1 MLLNWLRYA
10 ILALAAILAPAE
22 FLRAALPT
30 PGELPARGSL
40 AGQLL
45 IASPRMG
52 DPRFD
57 QTVILLVR
65 HNQEG
70 AVGLVLNRPLGERPL
85 ASILDTLGEKENSA
99 NGSVRVFAGGPVAPQ
114 IGFVIHSPDYRRAET
129 VDIDGRVA
137 VTSTPEILRDIG
149 HDRGPQKSLVLFGY
163 AGWASGLSPRKSRP
177 WFSTRTGKSSGSA
190 PWLAAR
196 RTFEPVWSAF
206 HRPSGDGKQIALK
219 ETLSVIRHRSVGPR

>member
-1 MLLNWLRYA
+1 MFLNWLSYA
-10 ILALAAILAPAE
+10 ILAVAAILAPTD

-30 PGELPARGSL
+30 PDELPAPGSL

-65 HNQEG
+65 HSHEG

-85 ASILDTLGEKENSA
+85 AGVLEMLGEKEDSVS
-99 NGSVRVFAGGPVAPQ
+99 GSVRVFAGGPVQPQ

-149 HDRGPQKSLVLFGY
+149 REKGPQKSLVLFGY
-163 AGWASGLSPRKSRP
+163 AGWGPGQLENELAGGV
-177 WFSTRTGKSSGSA
+177 WFTA
-190 PWLAAR
+190 PEEPALVFDEDRQKLWERAMAR
-196 RTFEPVWSAF
+196 RT
-206 HRPSGDGKQIALK
+206 RDL
-219 ETLSVIRHRSVGPR
+219 

>member
-85 ASILDTLGEKENSA
+85 ASILETLGEKENSA

-137 VTSTPEILRDIG
+137 VTSTPEILRDMG

-163 AGWASGLSPRKSRP
+163 AGWASGQLEGELASGV
-177 WFSTRTGKSSGSA
+177 WFIA
-190 PWLAAR
+190 PEEPALVFDEDREKLWERAMAR
-196 RTFEPVWSAF
+196 RTQ
-206 HRPSGDGKQIALK
+206 DL
-219 ETLSVIRHRSVGPR
+219 

>member
-22 FLRAALPT
+22 LLHAALPT

-57 QTVILLVR
+57 QTVILIVR
-65 HNQEG
+65 HSQEG

-85 ASILDTLGEKENSA
+85 ASILATLGEKENAA
-99 NGSVRVFAGGPVAPQ
+99 NRSVRVFAGGPVAPQ

-163 AGWASGLSPRKSRP
+163 AGWASGQLEGELASGA
-177 WFSTRTGKSSGSA
+177 WFIA
-190 PWLAAR
+190 PEEPALVFDEDREKLWERAMAR
-196 RTFEPVWSAF
+196 RTQ
-206 HRPSGDGKQIALK
+206 DL
-219 ETLSVIRHRSVGPR
+219 

>member
-1 MLLNWLRYA
+1 MFSNWLSYA
-10 ILALAAILAPAE
+10 ILAVAAILAPTD

-30 PGELPARGSL
+30 PDELPAPGSL

-57 QTVILLVR
+57 QTVILVVR
-65 HNQEG
+65 HGHEG

-85 ASILDTLGEKENSA
+85 ASVLAMFGEKENSA
-99 NGSVRVFAGGPVAPQ
+99 SGSVRVFAGGPVQPQ

-149 HDRGPQKSLVLFGY
+149 HDNGPQKSLVLFGY
-163 AGWASGLSPRKSRP
+163 AGWAPGQLENELASGA
-177 WFSTRTGKSSGSA
+177 WFTA
-190 PWLAAR
+190 PEEPALVFDEDRQQLWERAMAR
-196 RTFEPVWSAF
+196 RT
-206 HRPSGDGKQIALK
+206 RDL
-219 ETLSVIRHRSVGPR
+219 